1 MNPCFVLGSV
11 PVQEMLSI
19 AWPGDDLLV
28 VSGGSPSSLV
38 DAYSVTLIDNDKNYT
53 LQLTSPVK
61 GMESQDLGME
71 SGLCTLLR
79 LVEGDSH
86 IKCLFM
92 NRGSLNTG
100 GYENRFT

>member
-1 MNPCFVLGSV
+1 MDPCFVLGSV

-19 AWPGDDLLV
+19 AWPADDLLV

-61 GMESQDLGME
+61 GRNHKIWAWKVVFVHCLG
-71 SGLCTLLR
+71 SF

-86 IKCLFM
+86 I
-92 NRGSLNTG
+92 GI
-100 GYENRFT
+100 